1 MQDET
6 KSLRGL
12 AAVANGR
19 DYIKT
24 GEMARAFS
32 AAKQTIRKHHSQHGD
47 FYGVKP
53 VKVGKQLLW
62 PVAEIAAVL
71 NGRAAQ

>member
-1 MQDET
+1 MRVET
-6 KSLRGL
+6 TMPPGL

-19 DYIKT
+19 DHIRT
-24 GEMARAFS
+24 AEMARAFS
-32 AAKQTIRKHHSQHGD
+32 AANQTVRKHHSQHGD

-71 NGRAAQ
+71 NGRAA